1 MRALREQL
9 IREWFKYEAV
19 VEELFMGYYQEEVEE
34 YSQVVSLQVQVWA
47 QGNEEL
53 EDPEAMTCKGKWC
66 IWWMCNWICM

>member
-34 YSQVVSLQVQVWA
+34 YSQVVSLQVRV
-47 QGNEEL
+47 
-53 EDPEAMTCKGKWC
+53 
-66 IWWMCNWICM
+66 